1 MSLQNLSNITN
12 TTTPAVGARLALE
25 KALFEPAAKST
36 DVSAV
41 SANGIHNANSTTIDN
56 DLFGAQ
62 KDDSIS
68 LPEPKMPVKELEEKI
83 NKMFLEQKNN
93 LSLNFDL
100 ESSGAVRS
108 VQLLDSK
115 TKEVVIQYPSE
126 AVLQVRANLEKLLNK
141 PVDDSSKS
149 GVLLSE
155 KA

>member
-1 MSLQNLSNITN
+1 MSLQNLSNINN

-25 KALFEPAAKST
+25 KALFDPSAKST
-36 DVSAV
+36 DVIL
-41 SANGIHNANSTTIDN
+41 NGINNATSTTTDN
-56 DLFGAQ
+56 ELFGTS
-62 KDDSIS
+62 KDDSVS
-68 LPEPKMPVKELEEKI
+68 FPAPKMPVKELEEKI
-83 NKMFLEQKNN
+83 NKMFSEQKKN

-126 AVLQVRANLEKLLNK
+126 AVLQVRANLEKLLTK
-141 PVDDSSKS
+141 PDDNSKS